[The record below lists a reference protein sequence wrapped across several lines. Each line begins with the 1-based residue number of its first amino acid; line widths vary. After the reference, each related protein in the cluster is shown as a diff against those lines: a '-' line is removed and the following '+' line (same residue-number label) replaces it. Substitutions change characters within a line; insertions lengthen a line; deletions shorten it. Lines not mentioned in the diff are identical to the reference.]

1 MATQIL
7 NGLWLGN
14 IIDSKNLEFLEE
26 IDIIINASTD
36 IPFVSNKTKNIRVSV
51 KDNLEKEQIIKL
63 YTYLD
68 NITEFIYNSLM
79 DNKKI
84 FVHCYAGKQRSATIV
99 CAYIMKYLNLSYKST
114 TELMKSKRVV
124 VFTPLPNFDDALR
137 LFEDK
142 LKKTN

>member
-36 IPFVSNKTKNIRVSV
+36 IPFVSDKTKNIRVSV
-51 KDNLEKEQIIKL
+51 KDNLEKDQIIKL

-68 NITEFIYNSLM
+68 NVTEYIYNSL
-79 DNKKI
+79 NA
-84 FVHCYAGKQRSATIV
+84 V
-99 CAYIMKYLNLSYKST
+99 LSVKTSF
-114 TELMKSKRVV
+114 K
-124 VFTPLPNFDDALR
+124 
-137 LFEDK
+137 FE
-142 LKKTN
+142 

>member
-14 IIDSKNLEFLEE
+14 IIDSKNLEFLEG

-84 FVHCYAGKQRSATIV
+84 FVHCYAGKQRSATII
-99 CAYIMKYLNLSYKST
+99 CAYLMKYLNLSYKSS

-142 LKKTN
+142 LNKSN

>member
-1 MATQIL
+1 
-7 NGLWLGN
+7 
-14 IIDSKNLEFLEE
+14 
-26 IDIIINASTD
+26 
-36 IPFVSNKTKNIRVSV
+36 
-51 KDNLEKEQIIKL
+51 
-63 YTYLD
+63 
-68 NITEFIYNSLM
+68 M

-99 CAYIMKYLNLSYKST
+99 CAYIMKYLNLSYKSS

>member
-14 IIDSKNLEFLEE
+14 IIDSKNLEFLEG

-84 FVHCYAGKQRSATIV
+84 FVHCYAGKQRSATII
-99 CAYIMKYLNLSYKST
+99 CAYLMKYLNLSYKSS

-142 LKKTN
+142 LNKST

>member
-36 IPFVSNKTKNIRVSV
+36 IPFVSKKTKNIRVSV

-99 CAYIMKYLNLSYKST
+99 CAYIMKYLNLSYKSS

>member
-99 CAYIMKYLNLSYKST
+99 CAYIMKYLNLSYKSS

>member
-1 MATQIL
+1 MATQII

-14 IIDSKNLEFLEE
+14 IIDSKNLEFLEK

-36 IPFVSNKTKNIRVSV
+36 IPFVSHKTKNIRVSV
-51 KDNLEKEQIIKL
+51 KDNLEKDQIIKL

-68 NITEFIYNSLM
+68 NITEFIYKSLM

-99 CAYIMKYLNLSYKST
+99 CAYIMKYLNLSYKSS
-114 TELMKSKRVV
+114 TELMKSKRLV

-142 LKKTN
+142 LIKSS